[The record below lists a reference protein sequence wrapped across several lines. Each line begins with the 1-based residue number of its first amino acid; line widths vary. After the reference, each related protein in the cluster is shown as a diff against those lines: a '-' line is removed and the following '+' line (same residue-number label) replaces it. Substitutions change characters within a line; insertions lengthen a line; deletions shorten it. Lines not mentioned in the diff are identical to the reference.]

1 MKGNTVNEYN
11 SNIIHSSIHST
22 FSNNWK
28 LFIYKML
35 NLPGKLLGIPH
46 GPGVR
51 ELSKKSKSYF
61 LAGGYVRA
69 TCPHVKF
76 IKTLETTSTT

>member
-1 MKGNTVNEYN
+1 MCKK
-11 SNIIHSSIHST
+11 IH
-22 FSNNWK
+22 K
-28 LFIYKML
+28 
-35 NLPGKLLGIPH
+35 LPGKLLGIPH

-61 LAGGYVRA
+61 RAGGYVRA

-76 IKTLETTSTT
+76 IKTLEITSTI